1 MGDRV
6 SVFFKRFLRFGVG
19 IWGVT
24 SCFVLPTGPLIAGA
38 GLGNRPALLW
48 HRTFLL
54 GFWTG
59 FGVVPAYF
67 VLPTSPAQYRA
78 VVWGNRVIQLWDR
91 TVSFTCVR
99 FFRPADPPPPGAR
112 GDLGILVTSPVAQD
126 CVPSCFLFSNFV
138 FLTFPSTH
146 SRPAPPFSGD
156 DMAVVFVDVF
166 SAPYG

>member
-1 MGDRV
+1 MAQDISSGFLDRV
-6 SVFFKRFLRFGVG
+6 WGGSCVF
-19 IWGVT
+19 
-24 SCFVLPTGPLIAGA
+24 
-38 GLGNRPALLW
+38 RPAYIP
-48 HRTFLL
+48 RS
-54 GFWTG
+54 
-59 FGVVPAYF
+59 VPGCG
-67 VLPTSPAQYRA
+67 L
-78 VVWGNRVIQLWDR
+78 GNRVIQLWDR